1 MVARLLKSIASKSH
15 HKLWSIIGI
24 SISYSA
30 TGPALREKI
39 YTMQN
44 LYQKY
49 KSTGLEEAETNNLL
63 QIRKLLQLKTLV
75 TTLLNDNRYPS
86 YDSYSITVNSG
97 DFEHFIVIFPSHK
110 SC

>member
-1 MVARLLKSIASKSH
+1 MPFRTVRRPKSFDVRAGVFYDVNDMGASPTLTQLALLYVFITFF
-15 HKLWSIIGI
+15 
-24 SISYSA
+24 SA

-49 KSTGLEEAETNNLL
+49 KQTGLEEAETNNLL

-75 TTLLNDNRYPS
+75 TTLLD
-86 YDSYSITVNSG
+86 DSR
-97 DFEHFIVIFPSHK
+97 
-110 SC
+110 